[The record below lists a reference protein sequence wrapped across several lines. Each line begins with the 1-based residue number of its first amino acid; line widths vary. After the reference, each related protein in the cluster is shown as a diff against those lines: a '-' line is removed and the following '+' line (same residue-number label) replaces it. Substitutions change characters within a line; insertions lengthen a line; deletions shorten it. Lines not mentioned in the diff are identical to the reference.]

1 MASADH
7 GPVAGADFYLLEQ
20 LLEPEGRAS
29 LSW

>member
-1 MASADH
+1 MASADR
-7 GPVAGADFYLLEQ
+7 GPGADIYLLEQ